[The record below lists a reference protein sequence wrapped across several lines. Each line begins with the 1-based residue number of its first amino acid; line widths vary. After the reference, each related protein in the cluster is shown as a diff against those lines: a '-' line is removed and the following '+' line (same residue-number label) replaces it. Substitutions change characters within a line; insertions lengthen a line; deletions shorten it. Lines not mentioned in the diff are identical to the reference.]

1 MEKSKKDHHIPVMT
15 GNVIRSVSVV
25 AVSITGLRQNQDYT
39 WKQQVEGRL
48 KFDIDVSF
56 SSSLNRVGVSM
67 CIRDDE

>member
-1 MEKSKKDHHIPVMT
+1 MT